1 VVQCGPGPLFI
12 CKGVEESCLLRLL
25 VLILDLGDGLKQK
38 SSVGGSGG
46 GLGLNGDVVGFLEGR
61 ISLVMYGLLQLFME
75 THHQHLGLEQVAH
88 MITGQFADVVCLR
101 VSLDFG

>member
-1 VVQCGPGPLFI
+1 
-12 CKGVEESCLLRLL
+12 LL